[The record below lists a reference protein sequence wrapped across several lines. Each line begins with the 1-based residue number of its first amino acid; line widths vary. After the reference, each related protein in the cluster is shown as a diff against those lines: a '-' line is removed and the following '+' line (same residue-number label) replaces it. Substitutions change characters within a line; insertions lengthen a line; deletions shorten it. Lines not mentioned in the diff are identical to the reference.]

1 MPLPITSPMTPLPA
15 AWRSALLRGRRWG
28 LGIAVLVMMALVCG
42 ILDLVS
48 SGLSVWTVLG
58 VCAPWFLLF
67 VARVPWTTSVI
78 VAAGTMCTLS
88 ANQFSAMVL
97 VGWLTAAILCRRGRF
112 PQVVVMMFL
121 IASGIFVA
129 WCSGKYVQPMLSVNI
144 VALAVCITVAFIMR
158 ENDRRVSW
166 FIRDRAEALRDQRA
180 LIARELHDTLARAN
194 TQMVLRAQQAKA
206 QLGDPERVDQVAA
219 ALEDIIAVGHQSV
232 TDLRTMLRVLRE
244 ENAVPADAESLS
256 ADLPGGLE
264 RAEHDLRAAG
274 LHPTIACE
282 GDPSTLAP
290 SLAITMVR
298 ILDEAV
304 ANMIK
309 YAARDA
315 RCSVQLDVD
324 DEQVGLLAINPLT
337 ENRQSTPA
345 TSSGLGLLGIRE
357 RAQSRGG
364 NADVISDD
372 HQWILHVAIPL
383 NASVPSTP

>member
-1 MPLPITSPMTPLPA
+1 MPLPITSPMTLLPA
-15 AWRSALLRGRRWG
+15 SWRSAPTRGRRWG
-28 LGIAVLVMMALVCG
+28 LVALTTITLIFGIEDAQHSG
-42 ILDLVS
+42 INAS
-48 SGLSVWTVLG
+48 TILG
-58 VCAPWFLLF
+58 VISPWVLLF
-67 VARVPWTTSVI
+67 SKRSPCAVASLLSL
-78 VAAGTMCTLS
+78 GTVYTL
-88 ANQFSAMVL
+88 ATNQFSATVVSTWLAICIMLRAGRHPQALTMIGAIGAGMALCGIRGQPVQGHL
-97 VGWLTAAILCRRGRF
+97 IINAVGL
-112 PQVVVMMFL
+112 L
-121 IASGIFVA
+121 IS
-129 WCSGKYVQPMLSVNI
+129 SS
-144 VALAVCITVAFIMR
+144 VALTLRAA
-158 ENDRRVSW
+158 DRRLEDAAATRV
-166 FIRDRAEALRDQRA
+166 EALRAQRA
-180 LIARELHDTLARAN
+180 LISRELHDTLARAN

-206 QLGDPERVDQVAA
+206 QLGDPERADQVAA
-219 ALEDIIAVGHQSV
+219 ALEDIVAVGHQSV

-244 ENAVPADAESLS
+244 ENAVATGAAPLS
-256 ADLPGGLE
+256 ADLPGALE

-383 NASVPSTP
+383 NAPVPSTP

>member
-1 MPLPITSPMTPLPA
+1 MPLPKSSMIQFRAP
-15 AWRSALLRGRRWG
+15 WHCALLRGRRRE
-28 LGIAVLVMMALVCG
+28 LGTAVLVIMVLVCG
-42 ILDLVS
+42 LLDLAS
-48 SGLSVWTVLG
+48 SGLSVWTTLG
-58 VCAPWFLLF
+58 MCAPWILLF
-67 VARVPWTTSVI
+67 VTRAPWTTSAL
-78 VAAGTMCTLS
+78 VAVGAMYTLS
-88 ANQFSAMVL
+88 DNQFSAMVL
-97 VGWLTAAILCRRGRF
+97 VGWLTAAILYRRGCF
-112 PQVVVMMFL
+112 LQVVMMLFL
-121 IASGIFVA
+121 FVTGIILA
-129 WCSGKYVQPMLSVNI
+129 WRTGENVNPMLGSNI
-144 VALAVCITVAFIMR
+144 IALTVCFTMSFIMR
-158 ENDRRVSW
+158 EGDRRASLFLKARV
-166 FIRDRAEALRDQRA
+166 EALRAQRA

-219 ALEDIIAVGHQSV
+219 ALEDIVAVGHQSV

-244 ENAVPADAESLS
+244 ENAVATGAAHLS
-256 ADLPGGLE
+256 ADLPGALE

-274 LHPTIACE
+274 LRPAFACE
-282 GDPSTLAP
+282 GDPSGLAP
-290 SLAITMVR
+290 FLATTMVR

-324 DEQVGLLAINPLT
+324 DEQVGLLVINPLAG
-337 ENRQSTPA
+337 NRRATPA

-357 RAQSRGG
+357 RAQAHGG
-364 NADVISDD
+364 GADVISDD

>member
-1 MPLPITSPMTPLPA
+1 
-15 AWRSALLRGRRWG
+15 
-28 LGIAVLVMMALVCG
+28 
-42 ILDLVS
+42 
-48 SGLSVWTVLG
+48 
-58 VCAPWFLLF
+58 
-67 VARVPWTTSVI
+67 
-78 VAAGTMCTLS
+78 
-88 ANQFSAMVL
+88 MVL

>member
-1 MPLPITSPMTPLPA
+1 MPLPTSPMTQFRAP
-15 AWRSALLRGRRWG
+15 WHYALLRGRQRG
-28 LGIAVLVMMALVCG
+28 LGTAVLVIMVLVCG
-42 ILDLVS
+42 LLDLAS
-48 SGLSVWTVLG
+48 SGFSVWTVLG

-67 VARVPWTTSVI
+67 IARAPWTTSVL
-78 VAAGTMCTLS
+78 VAVGAMYTLS
-88 ANQFSAMVL
+88 DNQFSAMVL
-97 VGWLTAAILCRRGRF
+97 VGWLTVAILCRRGRF
-112 PQVVVMMFL
+112 PQVVMVLFL
-121 IASGIFVA
+121 FVA
-129 WCSGKYVQPMLSVNI
+129 GIILAWRTGENINPMLGSNI
-144 VALAVCITVAFIMR
+144 IALTVCFTISFIMR
-158 ENDRRVSW
+158 ESDRRASL
-166 FIRDRAEALRDQRA
+166 FLKARAEALRAQRA

-206 QLGDPERVDQVAA
+206 QLGDPERADQVAA
-219 ALEDIIAVGHQSV
+219 ALDDIVAVGHQSV

>member
-1 MPLPITSPMTPLPA
+1 MPLPTSPMTQFRAP
-15 AWRSALLRGRRWG
+15 WHYALLRGRQRG
-28 LGIAVLVMMALVCG
+28 LGTAVLVIMVLVCG
-42 ILDLVS
+42 LLDLAS
-48 SGLSVWTVLG
+48 SGFSVWTVLG

-67 VARVPWTTSVI
+67 IARAPWTTSVL
-78 VAAGTMCTLS
+78 VAVGAMYTLS
-88 ANQFSAMVL
+88 DNQFSAMVL
-97 VGWLTAAILCRRGRF
+97 VGWLTVAILCRRGRF
-112 PQVVVMMFL
+112 PQVVMVLFL
-121 IASGIFVA
+121 FVA
-129 WCSGKYVQPMLSVNI
+129 GIILAWRTGENINPMLGSNI
-144 VALAVCITVAFIMR
+144 IALTVCFTISFIMR
-158 ENDRRVSW
+158 ESDRRASL
-166 FIRDRAEALRDQRA
+166 FLKARAEALRAQRA

-206 QLGDPERVDQVAA
+206 QLGDPERADQVAA
-219 ALEDIIAVGHQSV
+219 ALDDIVAMGHQSV

-244 ENAVPADAESLS
+244 ENAVATGTAPLS
-256 ADLPGGLE
+256 ADLPGALE

-274 LHPTIACE
+274 LRPTLACE
-282 GDPSTLAP
+282 GDASILAP
-290 SLAITMVR
+290 FLATTMAR

-324 DEQVGLLAINPLT
+324 DEQVGLLVINPLAG
-337 ENRQSTPA
+337 NRRATPA

-357 RAQSRGG
+357 RAQAHGG
-364 NADVISDD
+364 GADVISDD

>member
-1 MPLPITSPMTPLPA
+1 VPGGFDMFHQGHLNILRAARERCDRLVVGVTSDEALIRMKGRAPVIPLKE
-15 AWRSALLRGRRWG
+15 R
-28 LGIAVLVMMALVCG
+28 C
-42 ILDLVS
+42 DLVS
-48 SGLSVWTVLG
+48 SLR
-58 VCAPWFLLF
+58 F
-67 VARVPWTTSVI
+67 VDA
-78 VAAGTMCTLS
+78 
-88 ANQFSAMVL
+88 
-97 VGWLTAAILCRRGRF
+97 
-112 PQVVVMMFL
+112 VVVDL
-121 IASGIFVA
+121 DQDKRLA
-129 WCSGKYVQPMLSVNI
+129 WRLQP
-144 VALAVCITVAFIMR
+144 F
-158 ENDRRVSW
+158 D
-166 FIRDRAEALRDQRA
+166 
-180 LIARELHDTLARAN
+180 
-194 TQMVLRAQQAKA
+194 VLFK
-206 QLGDPERVDQVAA
+206 GDDWKRTDKGN
-219 ALEDIIAVGHQSV
+219 ALEARFSEVGVEVRYFPYTEHTFSTKLRKV
-232 TDLRTMLRVLRE
+232 VDL
-244 ENAVPADAESLS
+244 
-256 ADLPGGLE
+256 LE
-264 RAEHDLRAAG
+264 AEHDLRAAG

>member
-1 MPLPITSPMTPLPA
+1 
-15 AWRSALLRGRRWG
+15 
-28 LGIAVLVMMALVCG
+28 
-42 ILDLVS
+42 
-48 SGLSVWTVLG
+48 
-58 VCAPWFLLF
+58 
-67 VARVPWTTSVI
+67 
-78 VAAGTMCTLS
+78 
-88 ANQFSAMVL
+88 
-97 VGWLTAAILCRRGRF
+97 
-112 PQVVVMMFL
+112 
-121 IASGIFVA
+121 
-129 WCSGKYVQPMLSVNI
+129 
-144 VALAVCITVAFIMR
+144 
-158 ENDRRVSW
+158 
-166 FIRDRAEALRDQRA
+166 
-180 LIARELHDTLARAN
+180 
-194 TQMVLRAQQAKA
+194 MVLRAQQAKA